1 MNKLGNLP
9 AFPVPLNDGESFVSK
24 ADCDGMSI
32 RQYATIKAM
41 QGLLANN
48 GGPMQANSMCGWSLC
63 NCTESDVAVLSVKL
77 ADALLA
83 ELEK

>member
-1 MNKLGNLP
+1 MSKLNNLP
-9 AFPVPLNDGESFVSK
+9 AFPVPLNDGESFQGK

-32 RQYATIKAM
+32 RQYAAIQAM
-41 QGLLANN
+41 QGLLA
-48 GGPMQANSMCGWSLC
+48 GRNSDRGMMDYAE
-63 NCTESDVAVLSVKL
+63 TAVEI

>member
-1 MNKLGNLP
+1 MSKLSNLP

-32 RQYATIKAM
+32 RQYAAIKAM
-41 QGLLANN
+41 QGLLA
-48 GGPMQANSMCGWSLC
+48 GRNSDRGMMDYSE
-63 NCTESDVAVLSVKL
+63 TAVEI

-83 ELEK
+83 ELGK